1 MNLKLRK
8 IYITV
13 NLWRVIPV
21 CCCMKLSKFRD
32 KIKEDLDV
40 WKREDGNLEG
50 KIYSTGEIL
59 LYDKAFINLLL
70 NRLHRDPLLW
80 VVTRIFFSPRDS
92 LEINMPP
99 EKIGGG
105 GCIFNMALLLLLQPK
120 K

>member
-21 CCCMKLSKFRD
+21 CCFMKLSKFRD

-80 VVTRIFFSPRDS
+80 VITRIFFLR
-92 LEINMPP
+92 EIHW
-99 EKIGGG
+99 KLI
-105 GCIFNMALLLLLQPK
+105 CLQK
-120 K
+120 R